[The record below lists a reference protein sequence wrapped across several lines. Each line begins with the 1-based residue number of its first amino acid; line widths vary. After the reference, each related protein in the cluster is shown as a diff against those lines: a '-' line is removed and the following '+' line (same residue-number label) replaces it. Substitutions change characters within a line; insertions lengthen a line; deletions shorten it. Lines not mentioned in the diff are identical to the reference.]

1 MRIVSTFLFFA
12 LSVTAFAQSKV
23 KVDEVNFFAGKNTT
37 KFLYAFGSEKK
48 PTNWISGN
56 SYSFSL
62 NLTLKPKH
70 ILRPEINVYHA
81 GAKSTAENIPIDW
94 KLNYLGVGCGYAYQV
109 LQLKSI
115 TLSPGASLGLDYL
128 TKGEQSIGS
137 QRYDLI
143 ENKVFKRVNLGMN
156 LFANA
161 QFKVT
166 ETLSLLF
173 EYRFGL
179 GINQIEKDADE
190 VTRNVSN
197 TALVGLSFKL

>member
-1 MRIVSTFLFFA
+1 
-12 LSVTAFAQSKV
+12 
-23 KVDEVNFFAGKNTT
+23 
-37 KFLYAFGSEKK
+37 
-48 PTNWISGN
+48 
-56 SYSFSL
+56 
-62 NLTLKPKH
+62 
-70 ILRPEINVYHA
+70 
-81 GAKSTAENIPIDW
+81 
-94 KLNYLGVGCGYAYQV
+94 

-115 TLSPGASLGLDYL
+115 KLSPGASLGLDYL

-137 QRYDLI
+137 QRYNLI
-143 ENKVFKRVNLGMN
+143 ENKIFKRLNLGMN

-179 GINQIEKDADE
+179 GLNQIEKDADE

>member
-23 KVDEVNFFAGKNTT
+23 KVDDVNFFAGKNTT

-48 PTNWISGN
+48 PMNWISGT

-62 NLTLKPKH
+62 NLSLKPKH
-70 ILRPEINVYHA
+70 ILRPEINVYRA
-81 GAKSTAENIPIDW
+81 GAKSTAENIPLDW
-94 KLNYLGVGCGYAYQV
+94 KLNYLGVGCGYAYRL

-137 QRYDLI
+137 QRYNLI
-143 ENKVFKRVNLGMN
+143 ENKIFKRLNLGMN

-179 GINQIEKDADE
+179 GLNQIEKDADE